1 MLALGGRHRRDD
13 RLGLLEDVVRNVD
26 VLEHLA
32 HARDH
37 RGEVLQVAHL
47 LDLLNLGDE
56 VVEVELVLDELLL
69 QPARLLLVELLLRP
83 LHERHDVAHAE
94 DAVGHALRVEDLQRI
109 HLLAAGDKLQRFVHH
124 RADRD
129 RRTAARVAVE
139 LREHHA
145 VEVEPF
151 VELARRVHGI
161 LTRHG
166 VDDEERLRRL
176 DRRLDGRDLL
186 HHRLVDGQ
194 TSRRIDDHDVES
206 VLAGIPD
213 GVLRDLHGV
222 FVPLLGVDLDADLAA
237 EDLQLVDGRRT
248 VDVARNE
255 QHLTSL
261 LRLDVGRELAR
272 EGRLARALE
281 TGDED
286 DGRRPFEADVRGR
299 AAHELG
305 QLVAHDLGEHL
316 PGFHGFQ
323 HVLTQR
329 LLLHRVG
336 EGLGHLVVDVG
347 VDERPADLLERLGD
361 VDLGDAPFALEYLER
376 PFEFVD

>member
-1 MLALGGRHRRDD
+1 M
-13 RLGLLEDVVRNVD
+13 N
-26 VLEHLA
+26 
-32 HARDH
+32 
-37 RGEVLQVAHL
+37 
-47 LDLLNLGDE
+47 
-56 VVEVELVLDELLL
+56 
-69 QPARLLLVELLLRP
+69 
-83 LHERHDVAHAE
+83 
-94 DAVGHALRVEDLQRI
+94 
-109 HLLAAGDKLQRFVHH
+109 
-124 RADRD
+124 
-129 RRTAARVAVE
+129 T
-139 LREHHA
+139 

-194 TSRRIDDHDVES
+194 TSRRIDDHDVEG
-206 VLAGIPD
+206 VLAGVLD

-255 QHLTSL
+255 QHLPAL

-281 TGDED
+281 TGDEN

-316 PGFHGFQ
+316 SGFHGFQ

-376 PFEFVD
+376 PFEFVG

>member
-1 MLALGGRHRRDD
+1 M
-13 RLGLLEDVVRNVD
+13 
-26 VLEHLA
+26 
-32 HARDH
+32 
-37 RGEVLQVAHL
+37 
-47 LDLLNLGDE
+47 
-56 VVEVELVLDELLL
+56 
-69 QPARLLLVELLLRP
+69 
-83 LHERHDVAHAE
+83 
-94 DAVGHALRVEDLQRI
+94 
-109 HLLAAGDKLQRFVHH
+109 
-124 RADRD
+124 
-129 RRTAARVAVE
+129 
-139 LREHHA
+139 
-145 VEVEPF
+145 
-151 VELARRVHGI
+151 
-161 LTRHG
+161 
-166 VDDEERLRRL
+166 
-176 DRRLDGRDLL
+176 
-186 HHRLVDGQ
+186 
-194 TSRRIDDHDVES
+194 
-206 VLAGIPD
+206 LAGIPD

-248 VDVARNE
+248 VYVARNE
-255 QHLTSL
+255 QHLPAL

-281 TGDED
+281 TGDEN

-316 PGFHGFQ
+316 PGFHGLQ

-336 EGLGHLVVDVG
+336 EGLGYLVIDVG

-376 PFEFVD
+376 PFEFVG